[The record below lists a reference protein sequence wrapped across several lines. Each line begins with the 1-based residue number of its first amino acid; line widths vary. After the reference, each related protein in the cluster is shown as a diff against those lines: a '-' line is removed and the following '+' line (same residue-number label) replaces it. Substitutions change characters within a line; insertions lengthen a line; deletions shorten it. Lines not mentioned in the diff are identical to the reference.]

1 MTSIDCETTRELLPL
16 RIRSELLP
24 HEATRVDAHVAAC
37 AECRADQALLGTIA
51 RGVAAVPAG
60 LEQRVLAAIAAPAP
74 RRWVP
79 AGLAMA
85 ATLAAALIGGAL
97 LMQRAGYDLT
107 PGGVPGGLVLEESM
121 APVVSWVMHDD
132 PLLDGGSTLQQ
143 LSVEQLELVLAELE
157 S

>member
-1 MTSIDCETTRELLPL
+1 MTSMDCETTRELLPL
-16 RIRSELLP
+16 RIRGELLP
-24 HEATRVDAHVAAC
+24 HETTRVDAHVAAC
-37 AECRADQALLGTIA
+37 AECRADEALLAALA

-60 LEQRVLAAIAAPAP
+60 LEQRVLAAIATPV
-74 RRWVP
+74 RHRWVP
-79 AGLAMA
+79 AGIAMA

-107 PGGVPGGLVLEESM
+107 PDGVPGGVVLEELM
-121 APVVSWVMHDD
+121 APMVSWFMHDD

-143 LSVEQLELVLAELE
+143 LSVEQLEIVLAELE